1 LHNLRKK
8 NVNLLKQNFTSM
20 DILIAE
26 EVTKTYANHRALDK
40 VSINVPEGSIFGLLG
55 PNGAGKTTLIR
66 IINQIT
72 APDTGKVILN
82 GEPLQAKHTAM
93 IGYLPEERGLY
104 KKMTVGDQA
113 IYLSR
118 LKGLSKAESKKR
130 LKYWFEKFEI
140 DSWWNRKVE
149 ELSKGMQQKIQFIVT
164 ILHEPKLLIFD
175 EPFSG
180 FDPINTELLKAEI
193 LKLKDNGSTV
203 IFSTHNM
210 GSVEEI
216 CDHIALINNSK
227 KILDGNMLDI
237 KRANR
242 TNIYEIDYEPYDK
255 TLSEFLPDEF
265 KVLAREDHGFGKRAR
280 VKMEDDSHTNQLLN
294 LMMKNS
300 RIIKFQEV
308 IPSMNEI
315 FIKKVNAENQNNR

>member
-1 LHNLRKK
+1 MHNLRKK

-40 VSINVPEGSIFGLLG
+40 VSINVPVGSIFGLLG